1 MKFFWLT
8 KSGSVGSQWVG
19 MSRCSAQMRHRQQR
33 VSPSQEGR
41 CQKCG
46 MREIAAQDE
55 EIHHSVKCWEGW
67 FYHEHVYGTAHM

>member
-1 MKFFWLT
+1 
-8 KSGSVGSQWVG
+8 
-19 MSRCSAQMRHRQQR
+19 MRHRQQR